1 MPEAA
6 TSDWIFMNSFI
17 ADVIFF
23 CLKKKVISKVIR
35 KPDKAAEY
43 PYKSRLEEVLKRLNK
58 E

>member
-1 MPEAA
+1 MA
-6 TSDWIFMNSFI
+6 
-17 ADVIFF
+17 
-23 CLKKKVISKVIR
+23 KKKKIISKVIT